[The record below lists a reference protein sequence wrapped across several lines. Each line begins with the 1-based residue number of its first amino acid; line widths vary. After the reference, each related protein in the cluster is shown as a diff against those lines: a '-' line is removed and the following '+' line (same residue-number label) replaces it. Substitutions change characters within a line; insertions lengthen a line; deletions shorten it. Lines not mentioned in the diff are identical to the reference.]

1 MPAARTAT
9 ATTGTDAP
17 CADVAVKASMSPR
30 RAHASGDA
38 PLIESFLD
46 MMSAERGASANTLA
60 AYRRDLVDFSAS
72 RLKTGGDLKSATRD
86 QVKMYLSGL
95 VRASIAQSTQAR
107 RLSVLRQF
115 YGYLYAEKIRR
126 DDPTGAVDAPKRGRP
141 LPKVLSQQDLAKLLE
156 AARPKEEGAAERSR
170 LLCIVELLYASGL
183 RVTELVTLPLT
194 AARNRDGFL
203 IVRGKGGKE
212 RLAPLNDSARL
223 AMRAYLGVREEF
235 LPKNS
240 ALAARFLF
248 CSRSEE
254 GHLTRRRCHQ
264 MLKALAVEAGV
275 DPEKLSPHVLRHAFA
290 THLVEG
296 GADLRSVQTLL
307 GHADIATTQIY
318 THVANERL
326 KKVMDAAHPLARAK
340 RRG

>member
-1 MPAARTAT
+1 
-9 ATTGTDAP
+9 
-17 CADVAVKASMSPR
+17 MSVR
-30 RAHASGDA
+30 RAHARGDA

-60 AYRRDLVDFSAS
+60 AYRRDLIDFSGS
-72 RLKTGGDLKSATRD
+72 RAKSGGDLKSATRD
-86 QVKMYLSGL
+86 QVKSYLSGL
-95 VRASIAQSTQAR
+95 SRASIAHSTQAR
-107 RLSVLRQF
+107 KLSTLRQF
-115 YGYLYAEKIRR
+115 YGYLYSEKIRR
-126 DDPTGAVDAPKRGRP
+126 DDPTEAVDAPKRGRP
-141 LPKVLSQQDLAKLLE
+141 LPKVLSREDLDKLIE
-156 AARPKEEGAAERSR
+156 AARPEGEEDAEGVR

-183 RVTELVTLPLT
+183 RVTELVTLPLS

-203 IVRGKGGKE
+203 IVRGKGNKE
-212 RLAPLNDSARL
+212 RLAPLNDTARAAMVSYL
-223 AMRAYLGVREEF
+223 AVRDEF
-235 LPKNS
+235 LPKQS
-240 ALAARFLF
+240 AHAGKFLF
-248 CSRSEE
+248 CSRSAE

-264 MLKALAVEAGV
+264 MLKVLAVEAGV

-326 KKVMDAAHPLARAK
+326 KKVMDAAHPLAKAK